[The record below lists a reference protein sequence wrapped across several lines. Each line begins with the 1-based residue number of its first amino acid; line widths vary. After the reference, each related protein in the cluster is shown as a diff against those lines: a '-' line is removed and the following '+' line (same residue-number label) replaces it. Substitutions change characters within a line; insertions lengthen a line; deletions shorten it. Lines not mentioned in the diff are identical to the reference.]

1 MLCITQSCSK
11 KNGVGM
17 ETQFASLIFGATVLT
32 AAGLM
37 SAFNSRIGYDP
48 SGSLSSLTKGHKS
61 FEYVE
66 GLAAVGTLKSSA
78 IGGVTRSLT
87 SPPHPKW

>member
-1 MLCITQSCSK
+1 
-11 KNGVGM
+11 M
-17 ETQFASLIFGATVLT
+17 ERQFASLIFGATVLT

-37 SAFNSRIGYDP
+37 STLSSRRGYDP
-48 SGSLSSLTKGHKS
+48 SGSLSSPAKAHKG